1 MSPVA
6 GLEQPAARQGPGAIP
21 RELVDA
27 VDVLMV
33 RLVAANLPG
42 DRRSTGVGAG
52 TELAQLR
59 PYEPGDDVRQLDPS
73 AMARTGQPHVRLHVP
88 ERAMTTWIAL
98 DLSPSMAFGTALRLK
113 SDVGAGIA
121 LVLARLAVRRA
132 GRVGVV
138 AFGAPAP
145 ILLPPRGSRAGLAA
159 VRELVEAG
167 VAPDGQGDPA
177 GLAGALERI
186 APLARRTG
194 LVAIISDFRG
204 QVDWSGPL
212 ASVRG
217 RHTVVAFD
225 VSDPHEAQLPRIGR
239 VALVDPESGE
249 RLVLD
254 TSSRRVRRRFE
265 ALERDRRDALAAE
278 LSRLRV
284 PHVRLDTAEEWLL
297 ALARGLEAARV
308 RERR

>member
-1 MSPVA
+1 MTRLPA
-6 GLEQPAARQGPGAIP
+6 LEPPAARQGPGAIP
-21 RELVDA
+21 RQLVDA

-33 RLVAANLPG
+33 RLVAASLPG
-42 DRRSTGVGAG
+42 DRRARGVGAG
-52 TELAQLR
+52 TELSQLR

-98 DLSPSMAFGTALRLK
+98 DVSPSMAFGTAVRLK
-113 SDVGAGIA
+113 SDVAGGVA

-138 AFGAPAP
+138 AFGGPEP
-145 ILLPPRGSRAGLAA
+145 ILLPPRGSKPGLAA

-167 VAPDGQGDPA
+167 VARDGEHDA
-177 GLAGALERI
+177 GGLGAALARI
-186 APLARRTG
+186 EPLAVRSG
-194 LVAIISDFRG
+194 LVAIVSDFRDQAG
-204 QVDWSGPL
+204 WSRPL
-212 ASVRG
+212 AAVRG
-217 RHTVVAFD
+217 RHTVVAFE
-225 VSDPHEAQLPRIGR
+225 VADPRESELPAVGR

-265 ALERDRRDALAAE
+265 ALERERREALEGE
-278 LSRLRV
+278 LRRLRV
-284 PHVRLDTAEEWLL
+284 AHIRLDAGGDWLL
-297 ALARGLEAARV
+297 ELVSGLEAARA